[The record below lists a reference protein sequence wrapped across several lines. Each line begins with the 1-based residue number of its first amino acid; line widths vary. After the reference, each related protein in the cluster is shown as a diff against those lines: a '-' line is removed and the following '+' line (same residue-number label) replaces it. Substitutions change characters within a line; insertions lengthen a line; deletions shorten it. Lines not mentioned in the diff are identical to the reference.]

1 MIQVCS
7 RCATRWNVRD
17 RQRSWCPRCNGT
29 LLAPSESAPTAGT
42 DQRWAPHHTALSGP
56 TQAPPRLPTGYR
68 WIAVRPG
75 SGPPPR
81 RRRVTLGPTPR
92 YTSIPRWGL
101 QDYVEPV
108 GPASGGVTAE
118 GPSPRF
124 VRITLLVTM
133 ILFGLA
139 ALAHVGR
146 YVLLLVNRSVLL
158 EPALAFVATW
168 GTVLISVLALF
179 GMFFMQCALA
189 FWLVAR
195 RAAAFARI
203 EQPETRAK
211 WELYCGCL
219 IPVANLF
226 FAPVFV
232 MELARVEARQRELR
246 GPVVVWWCAWV
257 ASFLLS
263 TFAAV
268 TALPFISRD
277 TQSAAD
283 NTLLTAVAYLLALAA
298 LLLFRRVFLGF
309 ESTPVDKPVKRW
321 LVVNESSSTTDAG
334 ESVAPDSAVPVET
347 ERRDPAA

>member
-7 RCATRWNVRD
+7 RCGTRWNVRD

-29 LLAPSESAPTAGT
+29 LLAPTASAPAAGT
-42 DQRWAPHHTALSGP
+42 DQRWAPQHTPLSGP
-56 TQAPPRLPTGYR
+56 AQTPPRLPAGYR

-92 YTSIPRWGL
+92 YTAIPRWGL
-101 QDYVEPV
+101 QDYFEPV
-108 GPASGGVTAE
+108 GESAGVATGA

-124 VRITLLVTM
+124 VRIAILVTM

-139 ALAHVGR
+139 ALAHIVR
-146 YVLLLVNRSVLL
+146 YVLLLINRSVLL
-158 EPALAFVATW
+158 APALAFAATW
-168 GTVLISVLALF
+168 GTVLLSVLAMF
-179 GMFFMQCALA
+179 AMFFVQCALA
-189 FWLVAR
+189 SWLVAR

-232 MELARVEARQRELR
+232 MELARIEARERELR

-263 TFAAV
+263 MFAAV
-268 TALPFISRD
+268 TALPFIARD

-309 ESTPVDKPVKRW
+309 ESTPVDQPVKRW
-321 LVVNESSSTTDAG
+321 LVVG
-334 ESVAPDSAVPVET
+334 ETGSPGQVAEESAVPVEA